1 MDYRVY
7 QAPFGSRNSLFSRG
21 VHFTSLDTDSRTAS
35 IGISSKRRGLRL
47 SSTLATRS
55 LFHALLIFFVPAWR
69 GNAAQA
75 LDAPHL
81 RSENIPIQPTPITG
95 CARVLTS
102 ETHRPG
108 LTSFR
113 VRLACDLKTLPSED
127 FQTGKERLKTVE
139 GHTIER
145 LMRPEP

>member
-1 MDYRVY
+1 MHTCRGSKRPGRSGDHHRGSDNRQEQNSQSATGLSPFQTDVSGLYRLRLRRKT
-7 QAPFGSRNSLFSRG
+7 QLPNR
-21 VHFTSLDTDSRTAS
+21 DTDART
-35 IGISSKRRGLRL
+35 G
-47 SSTLATRS
+47 
-55 LFHALLIFFVPAWR
+55 WR